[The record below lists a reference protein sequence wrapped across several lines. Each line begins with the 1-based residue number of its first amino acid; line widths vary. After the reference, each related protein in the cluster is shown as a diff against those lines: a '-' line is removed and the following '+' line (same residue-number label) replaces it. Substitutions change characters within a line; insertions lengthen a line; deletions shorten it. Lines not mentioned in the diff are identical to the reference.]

1 MKAGNRRLFDQWLGS
16 ITCRY
21 RHSDCTLAPS
31 LGLIL
36 ENPMKDLP
44 KDRYDYWEKQ
54 ADEYLT
60 HDPQGLCR
68 PCWLALRDAIFTI
81 RERDREI
88 ETLKKR
94 K

>member
-1 MKAGNRRLFDQWLGS
+1 
-16 ITCRY
+16 
-21 RHSDCTLAPS
+21 
-31 LGLIL
+31 
-36 ENPMKDLP
+36 MKDLP